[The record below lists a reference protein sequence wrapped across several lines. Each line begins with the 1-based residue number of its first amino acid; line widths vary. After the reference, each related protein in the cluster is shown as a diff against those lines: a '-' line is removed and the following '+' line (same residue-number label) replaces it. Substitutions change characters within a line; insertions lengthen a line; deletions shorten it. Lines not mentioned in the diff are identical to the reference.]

1 MHPPP
6 HVNVFFVFYQ
16 LPGTDCIS
24 HIDMSRT
31 KTLGCSWEAGL
42 FGSAFYQMV
51 FSCSCCI
58 NTRWLNTEAT
68 EVVETLWTRFLITSL
83 FWQENK
89 RKKMFIRFSCFFQI
103 CIASVL
109 SMWQTAVRLL
119 NVCTKK
125 PWLILRWH
133 FSNL

>member
-6 HVNVFFVFYQ
+6 PMSTWVFFVFYH

-31 KTLGCSWEAGL
+31 KTFGCSWEAGL
-42 FGSAFYQMV
+42 FGSAFYQMF

-58 NTRWLNTEAT
+58 NTRWLNTEAI
-68 EVVETLWTRFLITSL
+68 EVVETLWTRFLIASL

-89 RKKMFIRFSCFFQI
+89 RKKCLLGFLASFK
-103 CIASVL
+103 SVL
-109 SMWQTAVRLL
+109 PQYFLCDKQQSDFSMY
-119 NVCTKK
+119 
-125 PWLILRWH
+125 ILRNH
-133 FSNL
+133 D